1 VRQLTFGSVCSAAQT
16 YGGVL
21 ISSPHPIEKNR
32 PIAMLISAVANTLID
47 IRERAS
53 PGKTLLFF
61 MGFLFAVTCLA
72 LTA

>member
-1 VRQLTFGSVCSAAQT
+1 
-16 YGGVL
+16 
-21 ISSPHPIEKNR
+21 
-32 PIAMLISAVANTLID
+32 MLISAVANSLID

-61 MGFLFAVTCLA
+61 IGFLFGVTCLA